1 MAKLAR
7 KHLTEPKGVK
17 VENAVQ
23 VSEELVVIS
32 FVENDERYDDIY
44 NAKKEDI
51 ENILRVRAGSKVE
64 VTVAPDGEDA
74 DGHPQVTAVT
84 VSDEGANTPA

>member
-7 KHLTEPKGVK
+7 KILTESKAVK

-23 VSEELVVIS
+23 ISEEMVVIS
-32 FVENDERYDDIY
+32 FKENHERFYDIY
-44 NAKKEDI
+44 NAKKDDI
-51 ENILRVRAGSKVE
+51 DNILRVRAGATVE
-64 VTVAPDGEDA
+64 VTISPDGDDA

-84 VSDEGANTPA
+84 VSDEGANTPT